1 MNVQPQNAGGYG
13 SPQQQKSVYSVA
25 PQRYQALTRGHKR
38 TSRWAGVVGLNLMSL
53 GASVIISTIVV
64 SAIVAIFAGIS
75 SSADGNSGLR
85 GFDEFLGQFGAPL
98 VFAAAGLIG
107 AVIFVVGMLSSVAI
121 LRAGEVHRPW
131 AITWSAFA
139 ISLPVLGVVNTVYWV
154 VGQVVQMAGVFAVLV
169 PTFDSGFAGGGNPVG
184 LPFGMSVESSVVIS
198 LVIAA
203 VGLLVAIIVIGVI
216 GSLAWWWM
224 AHAFRVRVPVAGA
237 SGD

>member
-53 GASVIISTIVV
+53 GASVIIATILVSVV
-64 SAIVAIFAGIS
+64 IVIFARIS
-75 SSADGNSGLR
+75 SSAAGSSGLR
-85 GFDEFLGQFGAPL
+85 GFDEVLGQVAAPL
-98 VFAAAGLIG
+98 VFAAVGLIG

-139 ISLPVLGVVNTVYWV
+139 ISIPVLWVVNTVSWV
-154 VGQVVQMAGVFAVLV
+154 VGQVVQMAGVFAFLG
-169 PTFDSGFAGGGNPVG
+169 PTFGSGFAGEGNPG
-184 LPFGMSVESSVVIS
+184 LPFGMSLESSV
-198 LVIAA
+198 VIAA

-216 GSLAWWWM
+216 GALAWWWM
-224 AHAFRVRVPVAGA
+224 AHAFRVRVPVTGGG
-237 SGD
+237 GD